1 MVESGGLE
9 NRYGGNF
16 IEGSNPSFS
25 AKENLPMSGYYAY
38 VLKSEKDGKYY
49 YGSTKDLSKRV
60 AEHNKGKV
68 KSTKSRRP
76 LAIHYF
82 EEFESKTEAIKRERF
97 FKSIDGYKF
106 LKGLKTDTVKK
117 QEDIPSSF
125 KPK

>member
-25 AKENLPMSGYYAY
+25 AYEDVTMPGFCAY

-49 YGSTKDLSKRV
+49 YGSTKDLVKRLSD
-60 AEHNKGKV
+60 HNKGKV

-76 LAIHYF
+76 MAIDYF
-82 EEFESKTEAIKRERF
+82 EEFETKTEARKRELF

-106 LKGLKTDTVKK
+106 LKELRTKRE
-117 QEDIPSSF
+117 Q
-125 KPK
+125 